1 VFSDFA
7 SERGAVDVVDEGP
20 LARDLDDGK
29 PFAVARLELG
39 IPADVHLLE
48 VEAQLRPRLFERRAS
63 PLAEV
68 AALRRIENDLDCYG

>member
-1 VFSDFA
+1 LCSHFLP
-7 SERGAVDVVDEGP
+7 ERGRVDVVHKGP

-39 IPADVHLLE
+39 VPLDVHLVE
-48 VEAQLRPRLFERRAS
+48 VEAQLRPRLLERRAR

-68 AALRRIENDLDCYG
+68 AALRVVEDDLDCYG